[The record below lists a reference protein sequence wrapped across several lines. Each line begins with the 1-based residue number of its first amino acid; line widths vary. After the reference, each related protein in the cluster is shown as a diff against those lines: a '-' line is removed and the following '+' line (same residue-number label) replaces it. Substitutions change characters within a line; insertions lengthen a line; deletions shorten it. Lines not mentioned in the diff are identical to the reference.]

1 MLNTRTNTITA
12 NRPTTTKR
20 RRNYHHDNV
29 RSRNNGHYVYYL
41 YRYNL
46 QRRLMRC
53 PKCHTKTEVLDSRTS
68 DLRVRRRRQCPA
80 CKRKLTTQELTDKDW
95 FEYLTEA
102 LRKVLKVPTDD

>member
-1 MLNTRTNTITA
+1 MTLLANTITA

-20 RRNYHHDNV
+20 RSYDFTRI
-29 RSRNNGHYVYYL
+29 RSNDYDVYDL

-46 QRRLMRC
+46 QRRMRC

>member
-1 MLNTRTNTITA
+1 MLWLTNGD
-12 NRPTTTKR
+12 R
-20 RRNYHHDNV
+20 RRSYDFIRTWSNDYD
-29 RSRNNGHYVYYL
+29 VYDL

-95 FEYLTEA
+95 FDYLTEA